1 MADCMDWRAPFF
13 SQPVD
18 EILELLRE
26 NKAFLQEV
34 TTEFKKNV
42 ARLKIKIFSCYE
54 EVPTPPLEKC
64 VRFPC
69 LVLGLLIKGL
79 C

>member
-1 MADCMDWRAPFF
+1 MDWRAPFF
-13 SQPVD
+13 SRSVD
-18 EILELLRE
+18 ETLGLLQE
-26 NKAFLQEV
+26 NKEFLQEV
-34 TTEFKKNV
+34 TTEFRKNV

-64 VRFPC
+64 VRFSRFMA
-69 LVLGLLIKGL
+69 LFKAL